1 MSIPSITAC
10 LRTVA
15 SSNLER
21 IKAVIIMDRVLSPM
35 STINANAI
43 APDTVERRNQGLRS
57 FELSPAKSISH
68 RDVENVPE
76 GRLYERSSSP
86 CLAEATF
93 NMDDTHFSAFSAVPN
108 QDMTQFAQ
116 MRQSPQRKSPTKSRP
131 QTPHNGELT
140 QSTVFQTPRSSRRNH
155 SQEDHSPSPT
165 PRRPKSRHEGDTT
178 NLLLDFTEQINGFY
192 QPHPKSSTR
201 RTSPL
206 KSSRTQPDLASY
218 TADLRTPSPKKHN
231 RNQMA
236 NLLDLDDIPSVDP
249 LPTPRSRPSITDR
262 QHEALKSQFQ
272 AEVTSLKATLSGKEA
287 EVASL
292 KHSVSDAERRVGEAL
307 EELREGRNRI
317 EDLEAQKLEWEK
329 RDKEMQDVC
338 RSVKQE
344 IMHSEQE
351 RETLEKSLHDAESR
365 AIEAESKLSVDTNSV
380 GTTDPAANP
389 DEPNIS
395 TPAQGP
401 AAGSAEVDA
410 AVNRVAQ
417 ELHALYKN
425 KHETKVK
432 ALKKSYEARWERKL
446 QDLSTQVSDLT
457 KENED
462 LKLGRD
468 ATMTGVVPGGL
479 ASQASAQ
486 SPKSPSKRAS
496 TFTEDFAKA
505 SEMLKEEH
513 AAAMASLNAQL
524 ETSKADRE
532 ALASQL
538 EGSRQEM
545 AELVAATEEM
555 INLQAEQSILM
566 QQAPAPSEEEQ
577 SVPRSAQR
585 IRNPS
590 FSRSVS
596 GGAPGA
602 SAAGGSSGMTPRSR
616 PLSGAPSNGG
626 AGESRIGRGGFGAR
640 SFGRSGIMNNIERMG
655 RGRVQD

>member
-1 MSIPSITAC
+1 M
-10 LRTVA
+10 
-15 SSNLER
+15 E
-21 IKAVIIMDRVLSPM
+21 RVLSPM

-57 FELSPAKSISH
+57 FELSPAKSVSH
-68 RDVENVPE
+68 RGVENVPE
-76 GRLYERSSSP
+76 GRFYETPSSP
-86 CLAEATF
+86 CQAEATF

-116 MRQSPQRKSPTKSRP
+116 IRQSPQRKSPTKSRP
-131 QTPHNGELT
+131 QTPHNGEQT
-140 QSTVFQTPRSSRRNH
+140 QSNVFQTPRSSRRNH

-178 NLLLDFTEQINGFY
+178 NLLLDFTEQINGFS
-192 QPHPKSSTR
+192 QPHLKSPTR

-231 RNQMA
+231 RCQMA

-292 KHSVSDAERRVGEAL
+292 KNSVSDAERRVGEAL

-365 AIEAESKLSVDTNSV
+365 AIEAESKLSIGMNDVS
-380 GTTDPAANP
+380 TTDAGANP
-389 DEPNIS
+389 DQPDVS
-395 TPAQGP
+395 TPSQAP

-457 KENED
+457 KENEH

-468 ATMTGVVPGGL
+468 ATMTGVVPGGGGL
-479 ASQASAQ
+479 ASSQASAQ

-496 TFTEDFAKA
+496 TFIEDFAKA

-524 ETSKADRE
+524 ETSKVDRE

-566 QQAPAPSEEEQ
+566 HQAPAPSEEEQ

-590 FSRSVS
+590 FSRSIS
-596 GGAPGA
+596 GSAPGA

-616 PLSGAPSNGG
+616 PLSGASSNGG
-626 AGESRIGRGGFGAR
+626 VGESRIGRGGFGAR